1 VINGF
6 LPAFAK
12 PALPMRIVFGSM
24 QYVCIQT
31 GVYGT
36 AIQSLLSTPSIAYY
50 LCDWSATAPLT
61 RLLTSEH

>member
-1 VINGF
+1 
-6 LPAFAK
+6 
-12 PALPMRIVFGSM
+12 M

-36 AIQSLLSTPSIAYY
+36 TIQSLLSTPSIAYY